1 MILEDFQLLQD
12 EFPTGRAI
20 GRKDYD
26 LLHGAPICAQ
36 KQNVVSPISSVDTV
50 HSNLCVLV
58 VSAYADYQRPSVD
71 GVDGIVHERVVPNK
85 SDNVIW
91 EVLGGSHIGCKGP
104 SWALKKVIIKKRNKL
119 IKSIPLS

>member
-1 MILEDFQLLQD
+1 M
-12 EFPTGRAI
+12 
-20 GRKDYD
+20 
-26 LLHGAPICAQ
+26 
-36 KQNVVSPISSVDTV
+36 
-50 HSNLCVLV
+50 
-58 VSAYADYQRPSVD
+58 D